1 MSRWRCISIPLV
13 ALGLSSLLLIA
24 SLPATAAA
32 AIIVEPDSLSADLPP
47 DGVATASLLI
57 SNTGKT
63 PLAWTAFLS
72 MPGASLAGTRGAGF
86 TYRDIPME
94 RTDRPAGADNGD
106 AAPPPFAK
114 RIYSNDR
121 QRSVGPRIL
130 LHATYHPENDAY
142 SLALQR
148 LGLSHTVVTN
158 WASLAEALTEDGPWD
173 LVVVNNYSLTASA
186 AALAALSGH
195 LDAGGRLIY
204 ADWSVAYHPN
214 QDLLTRLGVFYRS
227 SLTRPLDVVALDP
240 RHRCFRLPNAVT
252 GLSWSEDQ
260 LPVDGQIVT
269 ALAGAQRLAEFPDHP
284 GSGAIVLSESRF
296 AIFNAF
302 QAANYRADDND
313 NGVPDMV
320 ELAENEIVLVAA
332 GARWLSI
339 APEAG
344 TLPAGGTQTVS
355 VNFDAATLC
364 GDERTAL
371 IVVESDDVAVPQV
384 EIPVALHVSAS
395 PGIVAAPASFDFGLR
410 PTGYAASASLLLS
423 NDGCWPLTV
432 ASLATDQAE
441 FTVTP
446 AGPFTL
452 APGATQTV
460 EVTYAPTESGVDLG
474 TLTILSDDP
483 LLPSLAVPLSGAAG
497 SPPAIVVAPD
507 SLAMSLHPG
516 QVGTA
521 ALALGNSGEL
531 DLVWSAHVNA
541 ARAVAARTRGA
552 VYAIDELPAR
562 SLAGLAGE
570 TNGVQPE
577 APWSGRRVY
586 TGDRRAGYEP
596 RILLLT
602 STSWWT
608 DAFNLALQRL
618 GFGFTMVSD
627 WGELEAAL
635 AGDDP
640 WDLVIVNNYYAST
653 MVSGLDALV
662 GHLDGGGTLIFADW
676 AVYSYP
682 HHELLT
688 RLGVTYQSTFTTPLD
703 FAATNPDHLCFRHPN
718 TISAL
723 HWNQDQSTRDGQI
736 VAVNPGALQLA
747 AFDGYPGSGA
757 VVLAASGRAVFNG
770 FQGAN
775 FTADDDGDGVRDAV
789 ELAEN
794 EIMLVGFGPS
804 WLSVAPDAGVLHGG
818 DTVDL
823 TVTFDATH
831 LCGDDYAALIGLAS
845 NDPLA
850 PEVTTPASLHVSE
863 EPDIT
868 VTSADLD
875 FGPVIIGAAATRTV
889 NLVNDGCSEL
899 TITGVSAD
907 DGQFTSPT
915 PFPATVPQN
924 QSHPVEVIYRPTGV
938 GLVDPVLK
946 LTSDDPDEPVITLRM
961 SGAGIPAPVISVAP
975 DSLAAEL
982 VAGGESAQSLTIRN
996 DGLSDLVWS
1005 ARIGYDTPAAPAGPR
1020 DLSGVRVMWAAHH
1033 GQSLPDSWSR
1043 MVDDLALRG
1052 AEVVVNTAP
1061 VTPDLLDGFDI
1072 VWTVNCASGWSS
1084 SEIDLLADWLRDGG
1098 GMLLEGD
1105 NDTFQSAFD
1114 AILAAAGAGI
1124 GYSTSDA
1131 YAGTTTEITPHET
1144 TAGVTRLRL
1153 DSPQATLETVVEPAQ
1168 ILVRDANGL
1177 TVGAWSE
1184 VGRGRVIALSEELF
1198 RDADLGIDDN
1208 RRFGELVFD
1217 WLAADNWLR
1226 ISPLTGVLPPGSAQ
1240 ELAVVFDAT
1249 GRCGATLSARIT
1261 VASNDPYAP
1270 AIAVPATLELLGEAN
1285 LTVSPVALSF
1295 GTLYPGTTATDT
1307 LTLVNEGCVP
1317 LAIDALTSDDDAFT
1331 ISPAGPVTLAP
1342 RGSLA
1347 VAVVYAP
1354 AAVGTHAATLTIASD
1369 DPDEPAFAVAL
1380 AGACAEPPAI
1390 TLTPTSLSAVLE
1402 PFVDEL
1408 TLPLTIGNQG
1418 HSELVWSAVVADAAV
1433 TRRFT
1438 LPRLDASD
1446 AAAPGGELTG
1456 DLRDLTG
1463 VRIMWDRGHGQ
1474 AAPADWTGMIHD
1486 LAHRGAT
1493 VSANTAAITP
1503 SLLSGYDIFWSVNC
1517 TSYLTTDEKTALAA
1531 WAFIG
1536 GGILLE
1542 GDNNASIYP
1551 FNQILAAAGAGID
1564 YNSTDARAGTTA
1576 RVSEHAT
1583 TVGIGS
1589 LFLPSPGAHLG
1600 RVVMP
1605 GRVLVLDT
1613 SGIRTGAWSRVGRG
1627 RVITLSDEM
1636 FGVNGLNADD
1646 NRLFGNQVFDWLAG
1660 AGPVQIEPESGVI
1673 LPGEKLEAK
1682 VWFHAADILCDIY
1695 ATHISL
1701 ASNDPVTP
1709 AAILP
1714 VTFEIPGQQDIA
1726 VTPTAVVF
1734 AQQPVGIPAQATL
1747 TVANTGCRPLTVSA
1761 VTSDH
1766 VEFTVAPAGPFT
1778 LAPESAQE
1786 VLVTYLPTAQ
1796 GTVTGALTIAS
1807 DDLDESSV
1815 VIPFAGTAVPA
1826 PLIAVAP
1833 DTLAATLDPDGVDLR
1848 HLKIANTGRLDLHWS
1863 LSVAALDAAASAE
1876 RAAPSVLLLPSED
1889 TATDAFVQALQ
1900 RLGWSYTAV
1909 LDYAGLR
1916 AQLVAGGPWDLVIV
1930 NNNQDD
1936 YGDSVIDDLVDHLDA
1951 GRALIFSDLRIGYER
1966 NHELLVR
1973 LGFSHLEFNSTP
1985 LDFAATDPDH
1995 RCFRM
2000 PNAVRQFRW
2009 DLDPSGFKAQIIA
2022 VHQGARPLAS
2032 FQGPASSGAVVLNGT
2047 GRAIFN
2053 AFRTNIYTGDDD
2065 GDGRRDIAEL
2075 AENEIVLVAGL
2086 APWLSAQPTSGTIP
2100 PGQSQ
2105 DVAVT
2110 IDATVTRDT
2119 TDRCSSAFAARIDV
2133 ASDDPLTPVVP
2144 VGVTLALLGEPD
2156 ITAGA
2161 TDLAFGTQ
2169 HIGGTATRP
2178 FTVTN
2183 DGCEPLTIDTLT
2195 SSHADFTVAPA
2206 GPITLAPGALQLV
2219 QVTYA
2224 PAVLGPVSGT
2234 LTIASNDRDEPVIV
2248 LPLSGTGL
2256 APPAIAVTPDSL
2268 AVTLAPGETAAFPLS
2283 ISNLG
2288 PGELFWSASAHLT
2301 ASPVGKPAD
2310 SALAYRELPAGPA
2323 EPAAVGDNGG
2333 AKTPAPFGLRIT
2345 SGDGATRNAPRT
2357 LLLAS
2362 YEPANDAFALALQR
2376 LGLGHTLATT
2386 WPDFLAAAANGGP
2399 WDLLIVSNYSQV
2411 TSYTALNALTAHLDA
2426 GGSLIYAD
2434 WSVYLVANHGLLGR
2448 LGVSYQSTFNTPL
2461 DVAATDENHVC
2472 FQWPHAIRDLH
2483 WDANPLTRD
2492 GQFVATLPGAR
2503 RLAAFRDHPDS
2514 GAIVL
2519 DASGRALFN
2528 AFQTADYT
2536 ADDDGDGLRDAVEL
2550 AQNEIALVG
2559 LRASWL
2565 SIAPQTGTVPSGG
2578 TQEVTATFDA
2588 TGADAGEHHATII
2601 FRSDDPA
2608 APLVLIPA
2616 TMTVTGTALAAAKH
2630 ELETAL
2636 GLQLTNRPNPFNPN
2650 TRLQFNLLQGGDTEV
2665 VIYDSRGVLVQRLRA
2680 GRLPAGPASLDWNG
2694 TDQRGRQVASGVYLY
2709 RLYQDGRQ
2717 LGQSRKMVLVR

>member
-1 MSRWRCISIPLV
+1 
-13 ALGLSSLLLIA
+13 
-24 SLPATAAA
+24 
-32 AIIVEPDSLSADLPP
+32 
-47 DGVATASLLI
+47 
-57 SNTGKT
+57 
-63 PLAWTAFLS
+63 
-72 MPGASLAGTRGAGF
+72 
-86 TYRDIPME
+86 
-94 RTDRPAGADNGD
+94 
-106 AAPPPFAK
+106 
-114 RIYSNDR
+114 
-121 QRSVGPRIL
+121 
-130 LHATYHPENDAY
+130 
-142 SLALQR
+142 
-148 LGLSHTVVTN
+148 
-158 WASLAEALTEDGPWD
+158 
-173 LVVVNNYSLTASA
+173 
-186 AALAALSGH
+186 
-195 LDAGGRLIY
+195 
-204 ADWSVAYHPN
+204 
-214 QDLLTRLGVFYRS
+214 
-227 SLTRPLDVVALDP
+227 
-240 RHRCFRLPNAVT
+240 
-252 GLSWSEDQ
+252 
-260 LPVDGQIVT
+260 
-269 ALAGAQRLAEFPDHP
+269 
-284 GSGAIVLSESRF
+284 
-296 AIFNAF
+296 
-302 QAANYRADDND
+302 
-313 NGVPDMV
+313 
-320 ELAENEIVLVAA
+320 
-332 GARWLSI
+332 
-339 APEAG
+339 
-344 TLPAGGTQTVS
+344 
-355 VNFDAATLC
+355 
-364 GDERTAL
+364 
-371 IVVESDDVAVPQV
+371 
-384 EIPVALHVSAS
+384 
-395 PGIVAAPASFDFGLR
+395 
-410 PTGYAASASLLLS
+410 
-423 NDGCWPLTV
+423 
-432 ASLATDQAE
+432 
-441 FTVTP
+441 
-446 AGPFTL
+446 
-452 APGATQTV
+452 
-460 EVTYAPTESGVDLG
+460 
-474 TLTILSDDP
+474 
-483 LLPSLAVPLSGAAG
+483 
-497 SPPAIVVAPD
+497 
-507 SLAMSLHPG
+507 MSLHPG

-562 SLAGLAGE
+562 SLAGQAGE
-570 TNGVQPE
+570 TNGVQPD

-662 GHLDGGGTLIFADW
+662 GHLDEGGTLIFADW

-723 HWNQDQSTRDGQI
+723 QWNQDQSTRDGQI

-757 VVLAASGRAVFNG
+757 IVQAASGRAVFNG

-775 FTADDDGDGVRDAV
+775 FSADDNGDGVRDAV

-804 WLSVAPDAGVLHGG
+804 WLSVAPDAGVVHGG

-924 QSHPVEVIYRPTGV
+924 QSHSVEVIYRPTGV
-938 GLVDPVLK
+938 GLVDPVLT

-961 SGAGIPAPVISVAP
+961 SGAGVPAPVISVAP

-1020 DLSGVRVMWAAHH
+1020 DLSGVRVMWASHH
-1033 GQSLPDSWSR
+1033 GQSLPDSWSQ
-1043 MVDDLALRG
+1043 MIGDLTKRG
-1052 AEVVVNTAP
+1052 AEVVVNTTP

-1084 SEIDLLADWLRDGG
+1084 SEIALLAAWLRDGG

-1131 YAGTTTEITPHET
+1131 YNGTTTEITPHET
-1144 TAGVTRLRL
+1144 TAGVTRLHL
-1153 DSPQATLETVVEPAQ
+1153 DSPQATLVTVVDPAQ
-1168 ILVRDANGL
+1168 ILVKDANGL
-1177 TVGAWSE
+1177 PVGAWSE
-1184 VGRGRVIALSEELF
+1184 VGRGRVIALSDELF
-1198 RDADLGIDDN
+1198 GDADLGIDDN

-1249 GRCGATLSARIT
+1249 GRCGATLTARIT
-1261 VASNDPYAP
+1261 VASNDPFAP
-1270 AIAVPATLELLGEAN
+1270 EITVPATLELLGEAN
-1285 LTVSPVALSF
+1285 LTASAAALSF
-1295 GTLYPGTTATDT
+1295 GTIYPGTSATDT
-1307 LTLVNEGCVP
+1307 LTLVNDGCVP
-1317 LAIDALTSDDDAFT
+1317 LAIAALTSDDDAFA

-1347 VAVVYAP
+1347 VTVVYAP

-1380 AGACAEPPAI
+1380 AGTCAEPPAI
-1390 TLTPTSLSAVLE
+1390 TLTPASLSAVLE

-1438 LPRLDASD
+1438 LPALDASD
-1446 AAAPGGELTG
+1446 AAASGGELTA

-1463 VRIMWDRGHGQ
+1463 VRIMWDRRHGQ
-1474 AAPADWTGMIHD
+1474 AAPTDWSGMIHD
-1486 LAHRGAT
+1486 LAQRGAAIT
-1493 VSANTAAITP
+1493 ANSAAITP
-1503 SLLSGYDIFWSVNC
+1503 ALLSGYDIFWSINC

-1531 WAFIG
+1531 WTIDG

-1542 GDNNASIYP
+1542 GDTNASVYP
-1551 FNQILAAAGAGID
+1551 FNQILSAAGTGIV
-1564 YNSTDARAGTTA
+1564 YAYTDAHGGDTARISEHETTA
-1576 RVSEHAT
+1576 GV
-1583 TVGIGS
+1583 GS
-1589 LFLPSPGAHLG
+1589 LFLPSPGAHLS

-1605 GRVLVLDT
+1605 GGALVLDAT
-1613 SGIRTGAWSRVGRG
+1613 GMKTGAWSRAGRG
-1627 RVITLSDEM
+1627 RVIALSDEM

-1714 VTFEIPGQQDIA
+1714 VTFEVPGEQDIA
-1726 VTPTAVVF
+1726 VTPATVVF
-1734 AQQPVGIPAQATL
+1734 AQQPIGIPAQATL

-1761 VTSDH
+1761 VTSNH
-1766 VEFTVAPAGPFT
+1766 AEFTVAPTGPFT
-1778 LAPESAQE
+1778 VAPDSARDI
-1786 VLVTYLPTAQ
+1786 LVTYLATTQ

-1807 DDLDESSV
+1807 DDLDESPV
-1815 VIPFAGTAVPA
+1815 VIPFTGTAVPA

-1848 HLKIANTGRLDLHWS
+1848 HLKIANTGLIDLHWS
-1863 LSVAALDAAASAE
+1863 LSVTALDATATAE

-1916 AQLVAGGPWDLVIV
+1916 AQLAAGGPWDLVIV

-1951 GRALIFSDLRIGYER
+1951 GRALIFADIHTSWIRE
-1966 NHELLVR
+1966 HELLVR
-1973 LGFSHLEFNSTP
+1973 LGFTYLASTSIP

-2032 FQGPASSGAVVLNGT
+2032 FQGVASSGAVVLNGT

-2105 DVAVT
+2105 DIAVT
-2110 IDATVTRDT
+2110 IDATVTRAT

-2195 SSHADFTVAPA
+2195 SSHADFSIAPA
-2206 GPITLAPGALQLV
+2206 GPITLAPGAMQLV
-2219 QVTYA
+2219 TVTYA
-2224 PAVLGPVSGT
+2224 PAVPGPVSGT

-2268 AVTLAPGETAAFPLS
+2268 VVTLAPGETAALPLA

-2288 PGELFWSASAHLT
+2288 PGELFWSASTHLT

-2323 EPAAVGDNGG
+2323 APAA
-2333 AKTPAPFGLRIT
+2333 
-2345 SGDGATRNAPRT
+2345 SG
-2357 LLLAS
+2357 
-2362 YEPANDAFALALQR
+2362 
-2376 LGLGHTLATT
+2376 TT
-2386 WPDFLAAAANGGP
+2386 A
-2399 WDLLIVSNYSQV
+2399 
-2411 TSYTALNALTAHLDA
+2411 
-2426 GGSLIYAD
+2426 
-2434 WSVYLVANHGLLGR
+2434 
-2448 LGVSYQSTFNTPL
+2448 
-2461 DVAATDENHVC
+2461 
-2472 FQWPHAIRDLH
+2472 
-2483 WDANPLTRD
+2483 
-2492 GQFVATLPGAR
+2492 AR
-2503 RLAAFRDHPDS
+2503 RLPPPSACASPAATARRATPPARCCWPPTSRRTTPSLWRCS
-2514 GAIVL
+2514 GW
-2519 DASGRALFN
+2519 ASGTPWRPPGRTSSPPPRT
-2528 AFQTADYT
+2528 TA
-2536 ADDDGDGLRDAVEL
+2536 
-2550 AQNEIALVG
+2550 
-2559 LRASWL
+2559 
-2565 SIAPQTGTVPSGG
+2565 PGTC
-2578 TQEVTATFDA
+2578 
-2588 TGADAGEHHATII
+2588 
-2601 FRSDDPA
+2601 
-2608 APLVLIPA
+2608 
-2616 TMTVTGTALAAAKH
+2616 
-2630 ELETAL
+2630 
-2636 GLQLTNRPNPFNPN
+2636 
-2650 TRLQFNLLQGGDTEV
+2650 
-2665 VIYDSRGVLVQRLRA
+2665 
-2680 GRLPAGPASLDWNG
+2680 
-2694 TDQRGRQVASGVYLY
+2694 
-2709 RLYQDGRQ
+2709 
-2717 LGQSRKMVLVR
+2717 